1 MVSPSDV
8 THDTPGRRIG
18 GRVARGCNR
27 SEATWATSRTSHGAP
42 ASGCCP
48 AAPPTEVVR
57 PEISASWR
65 RVRAGGLAP
74 GAEPAVAPL
83 TEGEVESRRASSA
96 LAPLLPSITASL
108 TPVVDDGLLVVVTD
122 TDGRVLWRR
131 GRAGVR
137 RLADRLGFVQG
148 SAWTEANV
156 GTNAIGTCLVVG
168 EPVHIH
174 GPEHYVE
181 SHTRW
186 SCAASPVLD
195 PWTGRTLGAV
205 DISGPAFAVQRS
217 VLALVGV
224 TARLAAAEV
233 RNEHAAALERLRAYA
248 APVVARVGGRTL
260 AVDPS
265 GHIAAVTGFTAP
277 DRLLLPPDLSP
288 ASTWLPTLGAV
299 TVEPLPG
306 GWLVRLGDE
315 RPAATEL
322 ELDLRGGPSCGSAPP
337 ATPGSTTPVPGTPR
351 SCSPW
356 SRSPGGRT
364 AAELADDLFA
374 DPSRVVTV
382 RAEMSRL
389 RRTLGS
395 LLEAQPY
402 RIAPTVRA
410 TVLLPDEGPAIP
422 GPAHRSSPRG

>member
-1 MVSPSDV
+1 M
-8 THDTPGRRIG
+8 
-18 GRVARGCNR
+18 
-27 SEATWATSRTSHGAP
+27 
-42 ASGCCP
+42 
-48 AAPPTEVVR
+48 
-57 PEISASWR
+57 
-65 RVRAGGLAP
+65 
-74 GAEPAVAPL
+74 
-83 TEGEVESRRASSA
+83 
-96 LAPLLPSITASL
+96 
-108 TPVVDDGLLVVVTD
+108 
-122 TDGRVLWRR
+122 
-131 GRAGVR
+131 
-137 RLADRLGFVQG
+137 
-148 SAWTEANV
+148 
-156 GTNAIGTCLVVG
+156 
-168 EPVHIH
+168 
-174 GPEHYVE
+174 
-181 SHTRW
+181 
-186 SCAASPVLD
+186 LD

-205 DISGPAFAVQRS
+205 DISGPAYAVQRS

-233 RNEHAAALERLRAYA
+233 RGEHAAALERLRAYA

-288 ASTWLPTLGAV
+288 ESTWLPTLGAV

-315 RPAATEL
+315 HPQATEL
-322 ELDLRGGPSCGSAPP
+322 ELDLRGRPELRVRTPSHAWQHHPS
-337 ATPGSTTPVPGTPR
+337 PR
-351 SCSPW
+351 HAEILLALV
-356 SRSPGGRT
+356 RSPGGRT

-402 RIAPTVRA
+402 RIVPSVRT
-410 TVLLPDEGPAIP
+410 TVLLPDAGPAIP
-422 GPAHRSSPRG
+422 GSSAPVVAAR

>member
-1 MVSPSDV
+1 MGED
-8 THDTPGRRIG
+8 RRQVERGARLTRERVLSG
-18 GRVARGCNR
+18 GLPVQ
-27 SEATWATSRTSHGAP
+27 GA
-42 ASGCCP
+42 
-48 AAPPTEVVR
+48 R

-83 TEGEVESRRASSA
+83 PEGEVASRRAASA
-96 LAPLLPSITASL
+96 LTPLLPSITSSL
-108 TPVVDDGLLVVVTD
+108 SPVVDDGLLVVVTD
-122 TDGRVLWRR
+122 TDGRVLWRH
-131 GRAGVR
+131 GRTGVR

-205 DISGPAFAVQRS
+205 DISGPAYAVQRS

-224 TARLAAAEV
+224 TARLAGAEV
-233 RNEHAAALERLRAYA
+233 RAEHATALERLRAYA

-265 GHIAAVTGFTAP
+265 GHIAAVCGLTAP
-277 DRLLLPPDLSP
+277 DRLLLPADLS
-288 ASTWLPTLGAV
+288 AESTWLPALGAV

-315 RPAATEL
+315 QPAATEL
-322 ELDLRGGPSCGSAPP
+322 VLDLRGRPELRVRTSSHAWQHRPSRRHAEILL
-337 ATPGSTTPVPGTPR
+337 ALAR
-351 SCSPW
+351 A
-356 SRSPGGRT
+356 PGGRT

-402 RIAPTVRA
+402 RIAATVR
-410 TVLLPDEGPAIP
+410 TSVLLPEAGPAIE
-422 GPAHRSSPRG
+422 GSSAPVVAAR

>member
-1 MVSPSDV
+1 VVERDE
-8 THDTPGRRIG
+8 RRHERADRLTRE
-18 GRVARGCNR
+18 RVL
-27 SEATWATSRTSHGAP
+27 SGAL
-42 ASGCCP
+42 P
-48 AAPPTEVVR
+48 AAAAR

-83 TEGEVESRRASSA
+83 SEGEVEARRVASA
-96 LAPLLPSITASL
+96 LSPLLPSITASL
-108 TPVVDDGLLVVVTD
+108 SPVVDDGLLVVVTD

-131 GRAGVR
+131 GGGGVR
-137 RLADRLGFVQG
+137 RLADRLGFVPG

-195 PWTGRTLGAV
+195 PWTGATLGAV
-205 DISGPAFAVQRS
+205 DISGPAYAVRRS

-224 TARLAAAEV
+224 TARLAGAEV
-233 RNEHAAALERLRAYA
+233 RSEHAAALERLRAYA

-260 AVDPS
+260 AVDRS
-265 GHIAAVTGFTAP
+265 GHIAAATGLTVP
-277 DRLLLPPDLSP
+277 HRLVLPADLSSE
-288 ASTWLPTLGAV
+288 STWLPALGAV

-315 RPAATEL
+315 RPEATEL
-322 ELDLRGGPSCGSAPP
+322 ELDLRGRPELRVRTASHAWRHSPS
-337 ATPGSTTPVPGTPR
+337 PR
-351 SCSPW
+351 HTEILLALV
-356 SRSPGGRT
+356 RSPAGLS
-364 AAELADDLFA
+364 AAELADDLFC

-395 LLEAQPY
+395 LLEARPY
-402 RIAPTVRA
+402 RLAPSVR
-410 TVLLPDEGPAIP
+410 TSVLLPEGGAA
-422 GPAHRSSPRG
+422 GGGSRSPVAVSD

>member
-1 MVSPSDV
+1 MGAD
-8 THDTPGRRIG
+8 RRQVE
-18 GRVARGCNR
+18 RTARLTRERALSG
-27 SEATWATSRTSHGAP
+27 GAP
-42 ASGCCP
+42 AG
-48 AAPPTEVVR
+48 AAR

-83 TEGEVESRRASSA
+83 SEGEVESRRSSSA
-96 LAPLLPSITASL
+96 LGPLLRSITASL
-108 TPVVDDGLLVVVTD
+108 SPVVDDGLLVVVTD

-131 GRAGVR
+131 GRTGVR

-186 SCAASPVLD
+186 SCAAAPVLD

-205 DISGPAFAVQRS
+205 DISGPAYAVQRS

-224 TARLAAAEV
+224 TARLAAADV
-233 RNEHAAALERLRAYA
+233 RAEHATALERLRAHA

-277 DRLLLPPDLSP
+277 DRLQLPPGLSP
-288 ASTWLPTLGAV
+288 ESTWLPTLGAV
-299 TVEPLPG
+299 SVEPLPG

-322 ELDLRGGPSCGSAPP
+322 ELDLRGRPELRVRTPSHAWQHHP
-337 ATPGSTTPVPGTPR
+337 TPR
-351 SCSPW
+351 HAEILLALV
-356 SRSPGGRT
+356 RSPGGRT

-374 DPSRVVTV
+374 DRSRVVTV

-389 RRTLGS
+389 RRTLGP

-402 RIAPTVRA
+402 RIARSVRT
-410 TVLLPDEGPAIP
+410 TVLLPDDGPAIP
-422 GPAHRSSPRG
+422 GSSAPVVAAH

>member
-1 MVSPSDV
+1 MGED
-8 THDTPGRRIG
+8 RRQVERAARLTRE
-18 GRVARGCNR
+18 RVLSG
-27 SEATWATSRTSHGAP
+27 GAP
-42 ASGCCP
+42 A
-48 AAPPTEVVR
+48 EVAR

-83 TEGEVESRRASSA
+83 PEGEVESRRAASA
-96 LAPLLPSITASL
+96 LAPLLPSITSSL
-108 TPVVDDGLLVVVTD
+108 SPVVDDGLLVVVTD

-205 DISGPAFAVQRS
+205 DISGPAYAVQRS

-224 TARLAAAEV
+224 TARLAGAEV
-233 RNEHAAALERLRAYA
+233 RHEHAAALERLRAYA

-277 DRLLLPPDLSP
+277 ERLLLPADLSSD
-288 ASTWLPTLGAV
+288 STWLPTLGAV

-322 ELDLRGGPSCGSAPP
+322 ELDLRGRPELRVRTPSHAWQHHPSPRHAEILLALVRAP
-337 ATPGSTTPVPGTPR
+337 A
-351 SCSPW
+351 
-356 SRSPGGRT
+356 GRT

-402 RIAPTVRA
+402 RIASSVRA
-410 TVLLPDEGPAIP
+410 TVLLPDAGPAIA
-422 GPAHRSSPRG
+422 GSSAPVVAAP

>member
-1 MVSPSDV
+1 MGEDERLARLTRERVL
-8 THDTPGRRIG
+8 TG
-18 GRVARGCNR
+18 G
-27 SEATWATSRTSHGAP
+27 
-42 ASGCCP
+42 
-48 AAPPTEVVR
+48 PPTTSAAR

-65 RVRAGGLAP
+65 RVRAGGLTP
-74 GAEPAVAPL
+74 GAEPALAPL
-83 TEGEVESRRASSA
+83 TGVEVEARRASSA
-96 LAPLLPSITASL
+96 LSPLLGSIVASL
-108 TPVVDDGLLVVVTD
+108 EPVAADGLLVVVTD

-131 GRAGVR
+131 GRSGVL
-137 RLADRLGFVQG
+137 RLADRLGFVDG
-148 SAWTEANV
+148 SAWSEGNV

-195 PWTGRTLGAV
+195 PWTGETLGAV
-205 DISGPAFAVQRS
+205 DISGPGHAVRRS

-233 RNEHAAALERLRAYA
+233 RNEHAVALERLRAYA

-265 GHIAAVTGFTAP
+265 GHIAAVTGFTPPA
-277 DRLLLPPDLSP
+277 RLLLPADIS
-288 ASTWLPTLGAV
+288 AESTWLPALGAV

-306 GWLVRLGDE
+306 GWLVRLGDDA
-315 RPAATEL
+315 PTATDL
-322 ELDLRGGPSCGSAPP
+322 VLDLRERPVLRVRTPHHAWEHRPS
-337 ATPGSTTPVPGTPR
+337 PR
-351 SCSPW
+351 HAEILLALV
-356 SRSPGGRT
+356 RSPDGLT
-364 AAELADDLFA
+364 ASELADDLFA
-374 DPSRVVTV
+374 DPTRVVTV

-402 RIAPTVRA
+402 RIATAVRS
-410 TVLLPDEGPAIP
+410 TVLLPDHGPAIHGSSAP
-422 GPAHRSSPRG
+422 VVAAHASHLR

>member
-1 MVSPSDV
+1 MGED
-8 THDTPGRRIG
+8 GRQGERTARLTRERVLS
-18 GRVARGCNR
+18 GR
-27 SEATWATSRTSHGAP
+27 AP
-42 ASGCCP
+42 AE
-48 AAPPTEVVR
+48 AAR

-65 RVRAGGLAP
+65 RVRAVGLAP
-74 GAEPAVAPL
+74 GAEPAVPPL
-83 TEGEVESRRASSA
+83 PEAEVESRRAASA
-96 LAPLLPSITASL
+96 LAPLLPSITTSL
-108 TPVVDDGLLVVVTD
+108 SPVVDDGLLVVVTD

-131 GRAGVR
+131 GRSGVR
-137 RLADRLGFVQG
+137 RLADRLGFVPG

-205 DISGPAFAVQRS
+205 DISGPAYAVQRS

-224 TARLAAAEV
+224 TARLAGAEV
-233 RNEHAAALERLRAYA
+233 RGEHAAALERLRAHA

-277 DRLLLPPDLSP
+277 ERLLLPPDLSP
-288 ASTWLPTLGAV
+288 DSTWLPALGAV

-315 RPAATEL
+315 RSAPTEL
-322 ELDLRGGPSCGSAPP
+322 ELDLRGRPELRVRTPSHEWQHHPSPRHAEILLALVRAP
-337 ATPGSTTPVPGTPR
+337 A
-351 SCSPW
+351 
-356 SRSPGGRT
+356 GRT

-374 DPSRVVTV
+374 DPTRVVTV

-395 LLEAQPY
+395 LLEARPY
-402 RIAPTVRA
+402 RIAPSVRA
-410 TVLLPDEGPAIP
+410 TVLLPGAGSAIEG
-422 GPAHRSSPRG
+422 SSAPVAAAP

>member
-1 MVSPSDV
+1 MAGDERQHERAQRLTRERVLS
-8 THDTPGRRIG
+8 G
-18 GRVARGCNR
+18 GIPAEVA
-27 SEATWATSRTSHGAP
+27 
-42 ASGCCP
+42 
-48 AAPPTEVVR
+48 R

-83 TEGEVESRRASSA
+83 AEAEVESRRASSA
-96 LAPLLPSITASL
+96 LAPLLPSITSSL
-108 TPVVDDGLLVVVTD
+108 APVVDDGLLIVVTD

-131 GRAGVR
+131 GHGGVR

-195 PWTGRTLGAV
+195 PWTGASLGAV
-205 DISGPAFAVQRS
+205 DISGPAYAVRRS

-224 TARLAAAEV
+224 TARLAGAEV
-233 RNEHAAALERLRAYA
+233 RHEHAASLERLRAYA

-265 GHIAAVTGFTAP
+265 GHVAAVTGCTAP
-277 DRLLLPPDLSP
+277 GRLLLPDDLSP
-288 ASTWLPTLGAV
+288 ESTWLPALGAV
-299 TVEPLPG
+299 SVEPLPG
-306 GWLVRLGDE
+306 GWLLRLGDE
-315 RPAATEL
+315 HPTATEL
-322 ELDLRGGPSCGSAPP
+322 VLDLRGRPELRVSTPSHSWRHHPSPRHTEILLALVHAPE
-337 ATPGSTTPVPGTPR
+337 
-351 SCSPW
+351 
-356 SRSPGGRT
+356 GRT
-364 AAELADDLFA
+364 AAQLADDLFA

-389 RRTLGS
+389 RRTLGTI
-395 LLEAQPY
+395 LLARPY
-402 RIAPTVRA
+402 RIAGSVRA
-410 TVLLPDEGPAIP
+410 RVLLPEAGPAI
-422 GPAHRSSPRG
+422 GASSPVGVASG

>member
-1 MVSPSDV
+1 MGEDERAPWRTRD
-8 THDTPGRRIG
+8 
-18 GRVARGCNR
+18 RVLSG
-27 SEATWATSRTSHGAP
+27 AT
-42 ASGCCP
+42 P
-48 AAPPTEVVR
+48 AAQAR

-83 TEGEVESRRASSA
+83 AEVEVESRRAASA
-96 LAPLLPSITASL
+96 LSPLLPSIASSL
-108 TPVVDDGLLVVVTD
+108 APVLDDGLLVVVTD
-122 TDGRVLWRR
+122 TDGRVLWRH

-205 DISGPAFAVQRS
+205 DISGPAHAVRRS

-224 TARLAAAEV
+224 TARLAGAEV
-233 RNEHAAALERLRAYA
+233 RSEHAAALERLRAYA

-277 DRLLLPPDLSP
+277 ERLLLPADLS
-288 ASTWLPTLGAV
+288 AESTWLPTLGAV

-315 RPAATEL
+315 GPAASEL
-322 ELDLRGGPSCGSAPP
+322 VLDLRGRPELRV
-337 ATPGSTTPVPGTPR
+337 TTPSHAWQNQLSPR
-351 SCSPW
+351 HAEILLALV
-356 SRSPGGRT
+356 RSPQGRT
-364 AAELADDLFA
+364 AAQLADDLFA
-374 DPSRVVTV
+374 DPGRVVTV

-395 LLEAQPY
+395 LLEARPY
-402 RIAPTVRA
+402 RLSPAVRA
-410 TVLLPDEGPAIP
+410 TVLLPREGPAVEGSSAPVAWRTGSGP
-422 GPAHRSSPRG
+422 GSDLGYPQPSWTTSVT

>member
-1 MVSPSDV
+1 M
-8 THDTPGRRIG
+8 
-18 GRVARGCNR
+18 
-27 SEATWATSRTSHGAP
+27 
-42 ASGCCP
+42 
-48 AAPPTEVVR
+48 
-57 PEISASWR
+57 
-65 RVRAGGLAP
+65 RAGGLAP

-108 TPVVDDGLLVVVTD
+108 SPVVDDGLLVVVTD

-131 GRAGVR
+131 GRTGVR

-205 DISGPAFAVQRS
+205 DISGPAYAVQRS

-233 RNEHAAALERLRAYA
+233 RGEHTAALERLRAYA

-288 ASTWLPTLGAV
+288 ESTWLPTLA
-299 TVEPLPG
+299 PSP
-306 GWLVRLGDE
+306 WSRC
-315 RPAATEL
+315 PAAGWSASATST
-322 ELDLRGGPSCGSAPP
+322 RRRPSSSSTSAAAPSCGSAPP

-351 SCSPW
+351 SCSRWCAP
-356 SRSPGGRT
+356 P
-364 AAELADDLFA
+364 AA
-374 DPSRVVTV
+374 
-382 RAEMSRL
+382 
-389 RRTLGS
+389 
-395 LLEAQPY
+395 
-402 RIAPTVRA
+402 
-410 TVLLPDEGPAIP
+410 GPP
-422 GPAHRSSPRG
+422 PSSPTTSSPTRAGW

>member
-1 MVSPSDV
+1 MGED
-8 THDTPGRRIG
+8 RRQGERAARLTRERVLSG
-18 GRVARGCNR
+18 GAAAGVA
-27 SEATWATSRTSHGAP
+27 
-42 ASGCCP
+42 
-48 AAPPTEVVR
+48 R

-96 LAPLLPSITASL
+96 LSPLLPSITASL
-108 TPVVDDGLLVVVTD
+108 SPVVDDGLLVVVTD

-131 GRAGVR
+131 GRTGVR

-205 DISGPAFAVQRS
+205 DISGPAYAVQRS

-233 RNEHAAALERLRAYA
+233 RNEHAVALERLRAYA

-288 ASTWLPTLGAV
+288 ESTWLPTLGAV

-315 RPAATEL
+315 HPQATEL
-322 ELDLRGGPSCGSAPP
+322 VLDLRGRPELRVRTPSHAWQHHPS
-337 ATPGSTTPVPGTPR
+337 PR
-351 SCSPW
+351 HAEILLALV
-356 SRSPGGRT
+356 RSPGGRT

-402 RIAPTVRA
+402 RIVPSVPVS
-410 TVLLPDEGPAIP
+410 VLLPDHGPAIE
-422 GPAHRSSPRG
+422 GSSAPVVATG

>member
-1 MVSPSDV
+1 MQGVATV
-8 THDTPGRRIG
+8 RRPGWART
-18 GRVARGCNR
+18 VARSSARPRLTRERVLSG
-27 SEATWATSRTSHGAP
+27 GAP
-42 ASGCCP
+42 A
-48 AAPPTEVVR
+48 EVAR

-96 LAPLLPSITASL
+96 LAPLLPSITSSL
-108 TPVVDDGLLVVVTD
+108 SPVVDDGLLVVVTD

-205 DISGPAFAVQRS
+205 DISGPAYAVQRS

-224 TARLAAAEV
+224 TARLAGAEV

-277 DRLLLPPDLSP
+277 DRLLLPADLSP
-288 ASTWLPTLGAV
+288 ESTWLPTLGAV

-322 ELDLRGGPSCGSAPP
+322 ELDLRGRPVLRVRTPSHAWQHHPSPRHAEILLALVRAP
-337 ATPGSTTPVPGTPR
+337 A
-351 SCSPW
+351 
-356 SRSPGGRT
+356 GRT

-402 RIAPTVRA
+402 RIAPVGAGHRA
-410 TVLLPDEGPAIP
+410 APRRGA
-422 GPAHRSSPRG
+422 GHRGVQRTGRRGALSPHLR

>member
-1 MVSPSDV
+1 MGRDERQHERTQRV
-8 THDTPGRRIG
+8 TRD
-18 GRVARGCNR
+18 RVLSG
-27 SEATWATSRTSHGAP
+27 GAP
-42 ASGCCP
+42 VEEA
-48 AAPPTEVVR
+48 R

-83 TEGEVESRRASSA
+83 SEGEVESRRASSA
-96 LAPLLPSITASL
+96 LGPLLPSITSSL
-108 TPVVDDGLLVVVTD
+108 SPVVDDGLLVVVTD

-131 GRAGVR
+131 GRSGVR

-195 PWTGRTLGAV
+195 PWTGSTLGAV
-205 DISGPAFAVQRS
+205 DISGPAYAVQRS

-233 RNEHAAALERLRAYA
+233 RSEHAASLGRLRAYA
-248 APVVARVGGRTL
+248 APVVARVGGRAL

-265 GHIAAVTGFTAP
+265 GHVAAVTGLTAP
-277 DRLLLPPDLSP
+277 ERLLLPADLSS
-288 ASTWLPTLGAV
+288 ASTWLPALGTV
-299 TVEPLPG
+299 SVEPLPG
-306 GWLVRLGDE
+306 GWLVRLGE
-315 RPAATEL
+315 EHPTASEL
-322 ELDLRGGPSCGSAPP
+322 VLDLRGRAELRVRTSSHAWQHHPSPRHTEILLALVRAPE
-337 ATPGSTTPVPGTPR
+337 
-351 SCSPW
+351 
-356 SRSPGGRT
+356 GRT
-364 AAELADDLFA
+364 AAQLAGDLFA
-374 DPSRVVTV
+374 DPGRVVTV

-389 RRTLGS
+389 RRTLGPI
-395 LLEAQPY
+395 LQARPY
-402 RIAPTVRA
+402 RIAASVRT
-410 TVLLPDEGPAIP
+410 TVLLPQESSAAVVAP
-422 GPAHRSSPRG
+422 G

>member
-1 MVSPSDV
+1 MG
-8 THDTPGRRIG
+8 HDEGLHERA
-18 GRVARGCNR
+18 ARLTRERALSGTGTA
-27 SEATWATSRTSHGAP
+27 EAA
-42 ASGCCP
+42 
-48 AAPPTEVVR
+48 R

-74 GAEPAVAPL
+74 GAEPAVPPL
-83 TEGEVESRRASSA
+83 SEGEVESRRASSA
-96 LAPLLPSITASL
+96 LAPLLPSITTSL
-108 TPVVDDGLLVVVTD
+108 SPVVDDGLLVVVTD

-131 GRAGVR
+131 GRSGVR
-137 RLADRLGFVQG
+137 RLADRLGFVPG
-148 SAWTEANV
+148 SAWTETNV

-195 PWTGRTLGAV
+195 PWTGATLGAV
-205 DISGPAFAVQRS
+205 DISGPAYAVQRS

-224 TARLAAAEV
+224 TARLAGAEV
-233 RNEHAAALERLRAYA
+233 RSEHAASLERLRAYA

-277 DRLLLPPDLSP
+277 DRLVLPADLS
-288 ASTWLPTLGAV
+288 AESTWLPALGAV
-299 TVEPLPG
+299 SVEPLPG

-315 RPAATEL
+315 RPTATEL
-322 ELDLRGGPSCGSAPP
+322 ELDLRDQPELRVRTPSHAWQHRPSRRHAEILL
-337 ATPGSTTPVPGTPR
+337 ALA
-351 SCSPW
+351 
-356 SRSPGGRT
+356 RSPGGRT

-374 DPSRVVTV
+374 DPTRVVTV

-402 RIAPTVRA
+402 RIAPSVRV
-410 TVLLPDEGPAIP
+410 TVLLPDEGPAIA
-422 GPAHRSSPRG
+422 GSSAPVVARG